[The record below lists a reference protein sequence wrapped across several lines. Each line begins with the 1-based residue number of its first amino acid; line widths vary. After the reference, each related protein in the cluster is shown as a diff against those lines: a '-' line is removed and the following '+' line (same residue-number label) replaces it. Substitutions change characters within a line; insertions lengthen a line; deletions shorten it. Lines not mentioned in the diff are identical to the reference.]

1 MNTATISSKYQ
12 LVIPKEIRDI
22 MKFTPGQRVKFI
34 TYDNCLEII
43 PLIDLKNLVGICEG
57 MDTNIER
64 DDEDRI

>member
-22 MKFTPGQRVKFI
+22 MKFIPGQKVKFI
-34 TYDNCLEII
+34 TYNNYLEII
-43 PLIDLKNLVGICEG
+43 PLVDLRNLVGICEG

-64 DDEDRI
+64 EDEDRI

>member
-12 LVIPKEIRDI
+12 LVIPKEIREI
-22 MKFTPGQRVKFI
+22 MKFIPGQKVKFI
-34 TYDNCLEII
+34 TYDNYLEII

-64 DDEDRI
+64 EEDRI